1 MQTGFPGF
9 CYEEMME
16 SAFARKVKRNK
27 DVAKR
32 RKGQRHCNRK
42 VEDNIIKE
50 IRTRKGDRRN
60 NDISKRQNKQQHSKN
75 M

>member
-32 RKGQRHCNRK
+32 RKGQRHCKSDK
-42 VEDNIIKE
+42 V
-50 IRTRKGDRRN
+50 
-60 NDISKRQNKQQHSKN
+60 
-75 M
+75 